1 MQKLIQLVL
10 MVSMLFV
17 SNLAIAKPTVKPKA
31 TPVGFIL
38 VIPRDMNAKQLMEF
52 LKQEHVEVT
61 PLEGG
66 DCQVFTKA
74 EKLKL
79 ASLEHWYTNGQES
92 NPALW
97 HSFMFSRDPVP
108 VMTMAW
114 LLYTQCCTEVDCT
127 EPDGHDRWDDKSR
140 PTFHKNE
147 GVWVAKK
154 K

>member
-1 MQKLIQLVL
+1 MSKLIQLVL

-17 SNLAIAKPTVKPKA
+17 SNLAVAKPAEKPKA

-38 VIPRDMNAKQLMEF
+38 ALPRDMSTTQLMEF

-66 DCQVFTKA
+66 DCHVFTKA

-79 ASLEHWYTNGQES
+79 FSLERWYAGMHG

-97 HSFMFSRDPVP
+97 HDFKFSQDPVP
-108 VMTMAW
+108 VITFAW

-127 EPDGHDRWDDKSR
+127 TPDGHDRWDDKSW
-140 PTFHKNE
+140 PTFRKNE
-147 GVWVAKK
+147 GIWVTKK

>member
-1 MQKLIQLVL
+1 MQKLIPLVL

-17 SNLAIAKPTVKPKA
+17 SNLAVAKPTVKPKA
-31 TPVGFIL
+31 APVGFIL

-52 LKQEHVEVT
+52 LNHEHVEVT

-66 DCQVFTKA
+66 DCHVFTKV

-79 ASLEHWYTNGQES
+79 FSLERWYACRQEG

-97 HSFMFSRDPVP
+97 HDFKFSQDPVP
-108 VMTMAW
+108 VIMLAW
-114 LLYTQCCTEVDCT
+114 LLYTQCYTEVDGT
-127 EPDGHDRWDDKSR
+127 TPDGHDRWDDKSW
-140 PTFHKNE
+140 PTFRKNE
-147 GVWVAKK
+147 GVWVTKK